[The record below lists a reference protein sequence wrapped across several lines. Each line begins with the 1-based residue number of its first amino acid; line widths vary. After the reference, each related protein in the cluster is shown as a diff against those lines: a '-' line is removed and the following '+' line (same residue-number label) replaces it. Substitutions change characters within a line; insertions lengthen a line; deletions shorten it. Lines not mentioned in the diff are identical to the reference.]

1 MPLFLKRRAGVAVV
15 EIEGVIGTR
24 VRVPAYTRLFDSVAQ
39 STRYRALLLDIDS
52 PGGSASGSEVLYRSL
67 KRVAERKPVVAYIRG
82 AGGFHRRHLPPARSG
97 ATAG

>member
-1 MPLFLKRRAGVAVV
+1 MVATAFRRFREMPLFLKRRAGVAVV

-52 PGGSASGSEVLYRSL
+52 PGG
-67 KRVAERKPVVAYIRG
+67 P
-82 AGGFHRRHLPPARSG
+82 PPARRFSTG
-97 ATAG
+97 A

>member
-24 VRVPAYTRLFDSVAQ
+24 VRVPVYTRLFDSVAQ

-52 PGGSASGSEVLYRSL
+52 PGG
-67 KRVAERKPVVAYIRG
+67 G
-82 AGGFHRRHLPPARSG
+82 APPARRFSTG
-97 ATAG
+97 A